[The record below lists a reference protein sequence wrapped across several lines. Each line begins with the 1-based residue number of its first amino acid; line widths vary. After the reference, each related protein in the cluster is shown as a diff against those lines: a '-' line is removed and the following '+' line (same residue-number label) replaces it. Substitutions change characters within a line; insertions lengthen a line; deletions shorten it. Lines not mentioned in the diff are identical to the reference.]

1 MLKRAA
7 LSAAFE
13 QANMYYHIESFII
26 ESFIFQN
33 ATMSP
38 LAPFMCTQAD
48 MRSHT
53 DTSKRPHRN
62 DKHSLRQ
69 GQ

>member
-13 QANMYYHIESFII
+13 QANMYYHIESFI
-26 ESFIFQN
+26 FQN

-38 LAPFMCTQAD
+38 LAPFTCTQAD

-53 DTSKRPHRN
+53 DTSKKPHGN